1 MLYPKREN
9 AARRYEQSVQA
20 ALREWKDAVEYFESV
35 RDPELIDFAAYGIET
50 ARRKYMFLLKRGR
63 GGTD

>member
-1 MLYPKREN
+1 MPYLKRQS
-9 AARRYEQSVQA
+9 AARQHEQSVQE
-20 ALREWKDAVEYFESV
+20 ALREWKDAVAYFESV

-50 ARRKYMFLLKRGR
+50 ARRKYMFLLKHGR